1 MPTPAYE
8 NYISQITLADGTTY
22 HVKDAEAREWI
33 TGGLSFKVAWNGQAT
48 PVVGEIPYG
57 VVVVYQGTPYT
68 GQLAASAQT
77 RGFIYLVF
85 EGNDE
90 QTSAPIYGEY
100 VTVNWGTEA
109 DPVWGWEKLGDTGSG
124 GGGGKEYALQKGS
137 GDNVLGEGTT
147 FTNSSSAVSFSGGTS
162 DTFVKSYPGAK
173 NKLETTTIKGVGTD
187 VTFNAVASTTPTT
200 ATNTVFGTD
209 TTASKIETETKTA
222 SYCYSLGSTT
232 VAGVSG
238 PSETVSVPVAAGTAT
253 PISRIQKN
261 SDTFSILET
270 ATVTGETLTFGSVQV
285 GQSSVKGVTDS
296 TVSVIN
302 YDLTDT
308 IIDTVGYN
316 EVNVASVKTNTDVT
330 VPVVSS
336 NTTVNSTLVTTET
349 KTAATAAASAITVA
363 TGSLN
368 ASDAVGAEVMTG
380 LGTATTA
387 SAVTNVGTGTAAA
400 QTITVG
406 TNDVVKVAEYDDL
419 ELVEAN

>member
-1 MPTPAYE
+1 MPTPAYN
-8 NYISQITLADGTTY
+8 NYISQITLTNGTTY
-22 HVKDAEAREWI
+22 HIKDAEAREWI
-33 TGGLSFKVAWNGQAT
+33 AGGLSFKVAWNGQDT
-48 PVVGEIPYG
+48 PVVANIPYG
-57 VVVVYQGTPYT
+57 VVVVYEGEPYT
-68 GQLAASAQT
+68 GALAATAQT
-77 RGFIYLVF
+77 RGFYLVY
-85 EGNDE
+85 EGAKE
-90 QTSAPIYGEY
+90 ETGAPIYGEY
-100 VTVNWGTEA
+100 VTVNWGTES
-109 DPVWGWEKLGDTGSG
+109 DPVWGWEKLGDTDGPS

-162 DTFVKSYPGAK
+162 DTFVKSYAGAK

-187 VTFNAVASTTPTT
+187 VTFNAVASATPTT

-222 SYCYSLGSTT
+222 SSVTLGNATT
-232 VAGVSG
+232 VATYSSSTNVD
-238 PSETVSVPVAAGTAT
+238 VPVAAGTAT

-285 GQSSVKGVTDS
+285 GQSEVKGVTDT
-296 TVSVIN
+296 TVPVANYTLGSATITGVADVEEIN
-302 YDLTDT
+302 
-308 IIDTVGYN
+308 I
-316 EVNVASVKTNTDVT
+316 ASVKTNTDVT

-336 NTTVNSTLVTTET
+336 NTTVNSTLVTTEA
-349 KTAATAAASAITVA
+349 KTAATAAASATTVA

-368 ASDAVGAEVMTG
+368 ASDTVGAEVMTG
-380 LGTATTA
+380 LGTVTTA

-406 TNDVVKVAEYDDL
+406 TDDVVKVAKYDDL
-419 ELVEAN
+419 ELVEVG